1 MLMGWAFIEKIKK
14 VEEIDAEILS
24 RKEAALEKIKTKTV
38 ESIRY

>member
-24 RKEAALEKIKTKTV
+24 RKEALEKIKTKTV